1 VTSKPWFKPLLAVL
15 AVFIGFHV
23 WLHFAVTRCLGC
35 TGVALAAPVA
45 GPFPVAIVPGC
56 PSMKDGG
63 MSGCQWRRVLWAAHL
78 YETGQVAQFITSGS
92 AVYNRFVEAD
102 ALRAGLASLGVPLDL
117 IHTETRALHTDENL
131 GFSLPILQGLGHDQV
146 AVASDGAQ
154 VVVAC
159 AMLRMWGT
167 DCLSLPVDEAWV
179 EARMTQG
186 VPLIRTMAVPRD
198 TWMDLGTRETA
209 RAESRG
215 SWARLP
221 SPVVYVWGLLK
232 GLAGHGAPPPLPAE
246 GL

>member
-1 VTSKPWFKPLLAVL
+1 MTSSRWFKPLLALV

-23 WLHFAVTRCLGC
+23 WLHLAVTRCYGC
-35 TGVALAAPVA
+35 TGAELVPTSQTPL
-45 GPFPVAIVPGC
+45 PVAIVPGC

-63 MSGCQWRRVLWAAHL
+63 VSGCQWRRILWAAHL
-78 YETGQVAQFITSGS
+78 YETGQVGQFITSGS
-92 AVYNRFVEAD
+92 AVYNRYVEAD

-154 VVVAC
+154 VVIAC
-159 AMLRMWGT
+159 AMLRMWGV
-167 DCLSLPVDEAWV
+167 DCLPLPLDEDLV
-179 EARMTQG
+179 EARMAQG
-186 VPLIRTMAVPRD
+186 VPLVRTMAVPKD
-198 TWMDLGTRETA
+198 QWMDLDSREAA
-209 RAESRG
+209 RAASRDA
-215 SWARLP
+215 WTRLP
-221 SPVVYVWGLLK
+221 SPVVYIWGLLK